1 MPKLV
6 RNISVADSIKEA
18 LVLSM
23 KKNKNVLL
31 IGLGVDDPK
40 GIFGT
45 TKGIDKMFKE
55 KNIKISVYYNSW
67 RSYDKASILVFD

>member
-1 MPKLV
+1 MLED
-6 RNISVADSIKEA
+6 RNNITVADSIKEA

-45 TKGIDKMFKE
+45 TTNIDKLFKKKE
-55 KNIKISVYYNSW
+55 YSTFLLRKMQ
-67 RSYDKASILVFD
+67 

>member
-1 MPKLV
+1 MLKD
-6 RNISVADSIKEA
+6 RNNVSVADSINEA

-40 GIFGT
+40 GVFGT
-45 TKGIDKMFKE
+45 TTNIDKIFKKKE
-55 KNIKISVYYNSW
+55 Y
-67 RSYDKASILVFD
+67 SIFQLQKMQ